1 MSETLDHSAAAG
13 AGLADISQTLDPAID
28 DRPITPERYWSK
40 DFAAREWEKIWTKTW
55 QIAGVARQLQKAG
68 DYITTT
74 LGAEVILCVRGDD
87 GQTRAFYNVC
97 QHRGMLLMEP
107 EQGHA
112 RRLACRYHGWT
123 YDLKGILK
131 VVPDEADFIHGS
143 PCGKANLVEI
153 PCETWAG
160 FVWYNMDPD
169 CMSLRSYMQ
178 PIADQIDT
186 YPMDD
191 MVRTHWVTLEGD
203 FNWKLV
209 QDNFNESYH
218 VPFVHPQTKFV
229 MEYAYDNSQFDLYP
243 SGHCRMLMP
252 GAGPT
257 KTLRGGEDETLGY
270 LENEMTFWG
279 LNADDFRGGKT
290 GDIRVALQKQ
300 KRLLGAEKGFDFSSY
315 HDAQLTDHWHFTIFP
330 NLSFSLKPDGNIWL
344 RARPHESDPE
354 KCYFDMW
361 YMTLFPKGQTQYYS
375 QSMAEWVDVSVPA
388 PHQQGKL
395 GEITMGPGIDQDL
408 FVWYGTQKGLHSRGY
423 KRDIL
428 AHQERRVRY
437 FHQNI
442 DKWLES

>member
-1 MSETLDHSAAAG
+1 MSETLEHANAASRP
-13 AGLADISQTLDPAID
+13 LADISQTPDPVIE
-28 DRPITPERYWSK
+28 DRPITPDRYWSK
-40 DFAAREWEKIWTKTW
+40 DFAQKEWDKIWTKTW
-55 QIAGVARQLQKAG
+55 QIAGVARQLAKPG

-97 QHRGMLLMEP
+97 QHRGMRLMEA
-107 EQGHA
+107 EQGNS
-112 RRLACRYHGWT
+112 RRLACPYHGWT
-123 YDLKGILK
+123 YDLKGVLK

-191 MVRTHWVTLEGD
+191 MVRTHWVTLEGE

-257 KTLRGGEDETLGY
+257 KTLQGGEDETLRY
-270 LENEMTFWG
+270 LEAELKFWE
-279 LNADDFRGGKT
+279 LNPDDFRGGKT
-290 GDIRVALQKQ
+290 SEIRAALQRQ
-300 KRLLGAEKGFDFSSY
+300 KRLLGAEKGFDFSTY

-344 RARPHESDPE
+344 RARPHETDPE

-361 YMTLFPKGQTQYYS
+361 YMTLFPKGQKQYYS

-388 PHQQGKL
+388 PHKQGKF
-395 GEITMGPGIDQDL
+395 GEVSMGPGIDQDV

-423 KRDIL
+423 KREIL
-428 AHQERRVRY
+428 AHQERRIRY
-437 FHQNI
+437 FHHNI
-442 DKWLES
+442 DSWINS